1 MVGQV
6 IVDVNSTN
14 KFTKVDLETYKRL
27 IVEEVYPH
35 LFGEDLPKALRV
47 RVKAQLIDI
56 VDVNWRSSL
65 TKQAAR
71 RGGKNP
77 KLKQIA
83 RSIRDN
89 GFKLMYCGICLF
101 RKPNGE
107 LVPMNGRTRY
117 EILYKNHSFTNII
130 SIIFEAAP
138 GATQDEVD
146 DALSSF
152 GVSSNSYG
160 DPEGETQLEDVYT
173 EVCHAIDMGWVKKD
187 KNPMKFIESIRARV
201 DLDAGRGCFAATK
214 RDALVYRILNNYE
227 SSLDILSW
235 TTGGEAERWLSDN
248 NIVTIPPK
256 GDKRGIKY
264 IALSAESGAKTLIS
278 AVKFAYDN
286 PNYDIR
292 LVIHTGTL
300 TGFDLEKCYI
310 DKVVKFKNWWDA
322 VISQLGYGFFNYQG
336 ENLGMLRRPITL
348 YGVLPALSSVHDLE
362 KLVKFVT
369 PTPKNE
375 YKLLSQ
381 SDSKGKVL
389 YDYQIPEEDRAEAA

>member
-77 KLKQIA
+77 KIKQIA

-117 EILYKNHSFTNII
+117 EILYKN
-130 SIIFEAAP
+130 
-138 GATQDEVD
+138 
-146 DALSSF
+146 
-152 GVSSNSYG
+152 
-160 DPEGETQLEDVYT
+160 
-173 EVCHAIDMGWVKKD
+173 
-187 KNPMKFIESIRARV
+187 IE
-201 DLDAGRGCFAATK
+201 F
-214 RDALVYRILNNYE
+214 
-227 SSLDILSW
+227 
-235 TTGGEAERWLSDN
+235 
-248 NIVTIPPK
+248 
-256 GDKRGIKY
+256 
-264 IALSAESGAKTLIS
+264 
-278 AVKFAYDN
+278 
-286 PNYDIR
+286 
-292 LVIHTGTL
+292 
-300 TGFDLEKCYI
+300 
-310 DKVVKFKNWWDA
+310 
-322 VISQLGYGFFNYQG
+322 
-336 ENLGMLRRPITL
+336 
-348 YGVLPALSSVHDLE
+348 
-362 KLVKFVT
+362 
-369 PTPKNE
+369 
-375 YKLLSQ
+375 
-381 SDSKGKVL
+381 
-389 YDYQIPEEDRAEAA
+389 